1 MHARVMSGGKRFN
14 FDKVEIDNKTR
25 IKVIKRIWKYLKKH
39 PFNLLFILFASILLV
54 SFNLSIPFILR
65 FVIDDY
71 IKAESIDI
79 TVIALIVFGIIIGSI
94 IVSITNYIEQVII
107 TKLASK
113 VALEI
118 RRDAF
123 NNLLN
128 LPIKYF
134 DQNPHGVI
142 MSNLTN
148 DVDTIS
154 TALTQFVPQ
163 FLIASITIIGA
174 IVLMFFTSWQLALVA
189 ISIIPIM
196 VVSTIFVSKMAAKQ
210 FQTQQDKIGT
220 INGLVKEGISG
231 LKVVKLYNQEEE
243 MKKTFSK
250 ANEEL
255 RVASFKGQIYSG
267 MMMPIIRLVDNI
279 LYGVIVSVGAIF
291 FINFGIGSVGRIQ
304 AITNYAKMATRP
316 INSMAQ
322 VYNLLQIAIAGG
334 DRVFNLIDETD
345 EYLNNLQHEIDLV
358 GNVKFKNVNFSY
370 LDNQPVLKNINFEAK
385 AGQTIAIVGPTG
397 GGKTTIINLLM
408 RFYDPIQ
415 GEIIIDDKNILA
427 LSKKNLRKQI
437 GIVLQTTYLF
447 KGSIMDNI
455 KYGKKNANDEE
466 VIEAAKKAQVYDIIE
481 RLPKKYRSRVKEGG
495 INFSHGER
503 QLISIARTI
512 LANPAILILDEAT
525 SSVDTRTEIKIQK
538 SINMLLKQRT
548 SFVIAHRLQTIK
560 NADNILVIKDGMIIE
575 NGTHDELLKQ
585 KGFYYDMYTT
595 QFAISEV

>member
-415 GEIIIDDKNILA
+415 GEIIIDDKNILD

-466 VIEAAKKAQVYDIIE
+466 VIEAAKKAQVHDIIE